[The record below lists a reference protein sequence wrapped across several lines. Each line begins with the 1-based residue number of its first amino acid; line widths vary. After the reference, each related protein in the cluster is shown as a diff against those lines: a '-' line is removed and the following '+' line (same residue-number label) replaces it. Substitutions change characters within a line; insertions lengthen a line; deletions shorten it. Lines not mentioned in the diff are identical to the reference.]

1 MTNNLVLG
9 AVGVAGIE
17 VAQQVPSDG
26 TTIIEISKIAMQ
38 IVIAVVTLWKMIFS
52 KKE

>member
-1 MTNNLVLG
+1 MTNNLVVG
-9 AVGVAGIE
+9 AVGVASIE

-26 TTIIEISKIAMQ
+26 TTIIEVGKILMQ
-38 IVIAVVTLWKMIFS
+38 IIIAGVTLWKMLFS